1 MGRRAAAAHAAT
13 ALVAAC
19 ALLTACGGSD
29 EPAADRPV
37 EASSTPS
44 PSATSEEPSPTAE
57 AEPKRT
63 IKPLSRF
70 EDQAPVKAARKWAAA
85 FATAV
90 NDRDQELRA
99 LAPLTTAGGLDRMV
113 GYGAEDA
120 GLFYPGPL
128 PFTPVGVRVD
138 GASAQVPLCL
148 WAEGFALDRKTDQP
162 AKPRLV
168 AGGALTMV
176 KQGATWKVDDLV
188 EDDVDCSRI
197 NVKGRGW

>member
-1 MGRRAAAAHAAT
+1 MGRRVGAERSA
-13 ALVAAC
+13 ALVAVVGL
-19 ALLTACGGSD
+19 LLTACGGSD
-29 EPAADRPV
+29 ETAADRPV

-44 PSATSEEPSPTAE
+44 PSASSEAPTSTPEPEPERTA
-57 AEPKRT
+57 
-63 IKPLSRF
+63 KPLSRF
-70 EDQAPVKAARKWAAA
+70 EDEPPVKVARKWAAA

-90 NDRDQELRA
+90 NDRDRGLGA
-99 LAPLTTAGGLDRMV
+99 LAPLTTTEGLERMV

-128 PFTPVGVRVD
+128 PFTPVGVQVD
-138 GASAQVPLCL
+138 GTAAQVPMCL
-148 WAEGFALDRKTDQP
+148 WAEGFALDRTTDQP

-176 KQGATWKVDDLV
+176 KQGGSWKVDDLV
-188 EDDVDCSRI
+188 EDNVDCSSI